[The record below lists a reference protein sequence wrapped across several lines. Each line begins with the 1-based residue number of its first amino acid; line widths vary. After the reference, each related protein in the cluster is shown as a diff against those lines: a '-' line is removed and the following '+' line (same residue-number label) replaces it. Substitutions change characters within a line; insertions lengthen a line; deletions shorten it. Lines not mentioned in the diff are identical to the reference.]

1 MFLFANVLAK
11 ETLVANITTAI
22 TRASGTML
30 PISLKDG
37 ADGTRNLHWKKLKK
51 TNNAGQFSSTVKAE
65 VQLSSTDGP
74 LVFIL
79 TL

>member
-1 MFLFANVLAK
+1 
-11 ETLVANITTAI
+11 
-22 TRASGTML
+22 ML

-37 ADGTRNLHWKKLKK
+37 ADGTRNLQKK
-51 TNNAGQFSSTVKAE
+51 TNNAGQFNSTVKAE

>member
-37 ADGTRNLHWKKLKK
+37 ADGTRNLQKK
-51 TNNAGQFSSTVKAE
+51 TNNAGQFNSTVQAE